1 MSSDNPKPNPLLQEW
16 NTPFEIAPFE
26 LIRPEHYKP
35 AVEQAIEAARREIDT
50 IISDPAEPDFRNCV
64 EALERAGSRLNQI
77 TALLF
82 NLNSAD
88 TTPELQAAAMEVS
101 PLLTGFA
108 NDITLNPEL
117 FRKIRRVYDN
127 IDKFG
132 LNAEQRI
139 LLDRKYK
146 GFVRGGAALSDND
159 KEKFREITVELST
172 LSLKFEENV
181 LAETND
187 FTLLLTSEE
196 ELAGLPS
203 GIREAA
209 AALAKEKGLKGWLFT
224 LHAPSFVP
232 FMQYA
237 DRRDLREKLFRAY
250 SVRAFRGNEH
260 DNSTIMKRI
269 VELRLQLAQLL
280 GFSDYASYALEERMA
295 STPEEV
301 NGFLQKLLEASAP
314 AGKRDLHDME
324 QYALN
329 IGHEGE
335 IERWDWAYYSEKLR
349 MERFQIDDE
358 ALRPY
363 MPLEKVKEAVLGLAT
378 RLYGLTFRENGEIPV
393 YSNEV
398 TAWEVHDGK
407 RGIIAILMLDFHP
420 RPGKSGGAWMTG
432 FREQSR
438 EHDGEQAVG
447 QADRLANGQADGQA
461 DGRGTFQGKR
471 NIPVVSLV
479 MNFTRPTPARPSLL
493 SHSEMNTFLH
503 EFGHALHGM
512 LSDCTYESLAGTN
525 VKRDF
530 VELPSQIMENWAWE
544 KEWLDTW
551 AAHWQTGE
559 KIPDDI
565 LIKLKQ
571 SLTYN
576 EGYACMRQL
585 SFGLLDMAWHTLR
598 EPFYGDIVTFER
610 AAMAPALLLP
620 HAEGSC
626 ISVSFAHLFSGG
638 YAAGYYGYKWAEVL
652 DADAFSLFR
661 ERGIFDRETA
671 MAFRHNILEKGGS
684 REPDE
689 LYRAFRGRE
698 PSPEPLIERS
708 GFKKV

>member
-1 MSSDNPKPNPLLQEW
+1 MTSDNPNPNPLLHEW
-16 NTPFEIAPFE
+16 NTPFNIAPFE
-26 LIRPEHYKP
+26 LVRPEHYRP
-35 AVEQAIEAARREIDT
+35 AVEKAIEMARREIDD
-50 IISDPAEPDFRNCV
+50 IIADPADPDFRNSV

-101 PLLTGFA
+101 PLLTNFA
-108 NDITLNPEL
+108 NDITLNPDL
-117 FRKIRRVYDN
+117 FRKVKNVYDKM
-127 IDKFG
+127 DQLG
-132 LNAEQRI
+132 LNPEQSI

-146 GFVRGGAALSDND
+146 GFVRGGAALTDSD
-159 KEKFREITVELST
+159 KEKFREITVELSA

-187 FTLLLTSEE
+187 FTLHLTSED

-203 GIREAA
+203 GINEAA
-209 AALAKEKGLKGWLFT
+209 AALAEEKGVEGWIFT

-250 SVRAFRGNEH
+250 SVRAFHGNEH
-260 DNSTIMKRI
+260 DNSSIVNRI

-280 GFSDYASYALEERMA
+280 GFGDYASYALEDRMA

-301 NGFLQKLLEASAP
+301 NSFLQELLEASTP
-314 AGKRDLHDME
+314 AGKRDLDELE
-324 QYALN
+324 QYARRL
-329 IGHEGE
+329 GHEGR
-335 IERWDWAYYSEKLR
+335 IERWDWAYFSEKLR
-349 MERFQIDDE
+349 LERFKIDDE

-363 MPLEKVKEAVLGLAT
+363 MPLEKVREAVLGLAT
-378 RLYGLTFRENGEIPV
+378 KLYDLTFRENREIPV
-393 YSNEV
+393 YCHEV
-398 TAWEVHDGK
+398 TAYEVHDGN

-420 RPGKSGGAWMTG
+420 RPGKSGGAWMTA

-438 EHDGEQAVG
+438 EPEREADSRRNGEA
-447 QADRLANGQADGQA
+447 
-461 DGRGTFQGKR
+461 GRR
-471 NIPVVSLV
+471 VIPVISLV
-479 MNFTRPTPARPSLL
+479 MNFTRPTTARPSLL

-530 VELPSQIMENWAWE
+530 VELPSQILENWAWE

-559 KIPDDI
+559 KIPDEI
-565 LIKLKQ
+565 LIQLKK

-598 EPFYGDIVTFER
+598 EPFDGDIVAFER

-620 HAEGSC
+620 HADGSC
-626 ISVSFAHLFSGG
+626 MSVSFAHLFSGG

-661 ERGIFDRETA
+661 ERGIFDSETA
-671 MAFRHNILEKGGS
+671 LSFRRNILEKGGS

-698 PSPEPLIERS
+698 PSLKPLIERS
-708 GFKKV
+708 GFREVPTGT